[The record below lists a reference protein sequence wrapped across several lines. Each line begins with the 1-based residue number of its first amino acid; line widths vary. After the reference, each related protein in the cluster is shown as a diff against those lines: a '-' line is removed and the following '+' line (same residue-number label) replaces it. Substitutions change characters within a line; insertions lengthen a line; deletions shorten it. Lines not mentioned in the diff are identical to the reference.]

1 MDQNKLKKV
10 VQSALD
16 ISYGDITIKEF
27 RALPTNKLDEVT
39 GKWVHDSFA
48 LFMTLSRNN
57 INEETS
63 TKMSENGNVGS
74 FLESLLG
81 FECCVDF
88 S

>member
-1 MDQNKLKKV
+1 MDESRIKKI

-16 ISYGDITIKEF
+16 ISYGNITIKEF
-27 RALPTNKLDEVT
+27 RALPTNKLDEDT
-39 GKWVHDSFA
+39 GKWVPDSYT
-48 LFMTLSRNN
+48 LFIDLGRNN
-57 INEETS
+57 IDEEKWETS
-63 TKMSENGNVGS
+63 NNGSVGS

>member
-1 MDQNKLKKV
+1 MDQDRLKKI

-16 ISYGDITIKEF
+16 ISYGNITIKEF
-27 RALPTNKLDEVT
+27 RLLPTNKLDEET
-39 GKWVHDSFA
+39 GKWVPDSYT
-48 LFMTLSRNN
+48 LFIDLSRNN
-57 INEETS
+57 DDEEKWGVSNNLS
-63 TKMSENGNVGS
+63 TGS